1 MCDLISNHF
10 KVLIL
15 LKIFLNKQETR
26 LSIKMSSFLHC
37 ASSYNIMSEISPY
50 LSGLGLNHRF
60 ERCPPLKSD
69 EWGQEHHAP
78 L

>member
-1 MCDLISNHF
+1 MCE
-10 KVLIL
+10 
-15 LKIFLNKQETR
+15 IFLNEQETR
-26 LSIKMSSFLHC
+26 LSLTMSFFLHRV
-37 ASSYNIMSEISPY
+37 SSYNIMSEISPY
-50 LSGLGLNHRF
+50 LTGLGLKHRF